1 MGMSTAE
8 RLAKAILN
16 GFHAYFAEFEN
27 ITLAAQ
33 ARFEQADWASV
44 HHAMRERLD
53 LYKVKVR
60 TVAEVAHTLAGEDLE
75 NRSLWQQ
82 AKADF
87 AELVRADFNYE
98 IAQSFFNSVYCY
110 VFGHERVKDMHAFV
124 IAPEQHPADF
134 ESHAVLREFRF
145 EGDIHALV
153 RTLITDYA
161 FNLPFEDLERDVARV
176 VEVVRQRVLKRFPD
190 ARADVRV
197 QALDALFYRNK
208 GAYLVGGI
216 YSGRALLMPF
226 VLPFL
231 NNEQG
236 AIYVDTAIFDSDD
249 VSIIFSFTRSY
260 FMVDAAIPSRY
271 VAFLKRLMPHKEIFE
286 LYNALGFSKHGKTEF
301 YRFAVAHTRSAS
313 DEYVTAPGIK
323 GMVMLVFTRPNFE
336 YVYKVIKERFT
347 PPKDMTRE
355 QVREKYRL
363 VKRWDLAGRM
373 ADTQEFTNLAFDR
386 SRFSSELMEELHR
399 EVPSLVEER
408 GRALILKHVYIE
420 RKMIPLNLYLRD
432 LDDERLQNVMDEYGN
447 AIKQLAGANIFPG
460 DMLLKNFGVTR
471 HGRVVFYDYDEI
483 CPLTECNFRAL
494 PAPRNDADEFAS
506 QPWYS
511 VAANDVFPEEFRL
524 FFSGNARAKQVF
536 DSLHGELYDPA
547 FWCGLQD
554 KLRAGIVQD
563 VFPYRRR
570 IRFPRL
576 QSPAASVLDNYSG
589 RA

>member
-33 ARFEQADWASV
+33 ARFEKADWLSV
-44 HHAMRERLD
+44 HAAMRERLD

-60 TVAEVAHTLAGEDLE
+60 AVAEVAETLAGQDLQD
-75 NRSLWQQ
+75 RALWQQ

-87 AELVRADFNYE
+87 ARLVRADFNYE

-124 IAPEQHPADF
+124 IAPQQHPADF
-134 ESHAVLREFRF
+134 ENRAVLREFHYQ
-145 EGDIHALV
+145 GDIHALV
-153 RTLITDYA
+153 RELLSDYR
-161 FNLPFEDLERDVARV
+161 FNLPFEDLERDVDRV
-176 VEVVRQRVLKRFPD
+176 VEVVRQRVFKRFPD
-190 ARADVRV
+190 AKADVRV
-197 QALDALFYRNK
+197 QTLDALFYRNK
-208 GAYLVGGI
+208 GAYLVGSI
-216 YSGRALLMPF
+216 SSGKDEMPF

-236 AIYVDTAIFDSDD
+236 GIYVDTAIFDTDD

-260 FMVDAAIPSRY
+260 FMVDASIPSQY
-271 VAFLKRLMPHKEIFE
+271 VAFLKRLMPHKEVFE

-301 YRFAVAHTRSAS
+301 YRFAVADTQSAS

-323 GMVMLVFTRPNFE
+323 GMVMLVFTRPHFD

-386 SRFSSELMEELHR
+386 SRFSDELMAELYR
-399 EVPSLVEER
+399 EVPSLLEER

-420 RKMIPLNLYLRD
+420 RKMTPLNLYLRN
-432 LDDERLQNVMDEYGN
+432 LDEERLINVMDEYGN

-483 CPLTECNFRAL
+483 CPLTECSFREI
-494 PAPRNDADEFAS
+494 PAPRTEEEEFATH
-506 QPWYS
+506 PWYP
-511 VAANDVFPEEFRL
+511 VAPNDVFPEEFRL
-524 FFSGNARAKQVF
+524 FFSGNAAAKHVF
-536 DSLHGELYDPA
+536 DGMHAEIYEPG
-547 FWCGLQD
+547 FWRGLQA
-554 KLRAGIVQD
+554 KICAGIVQD
-563 VFPYRRR
+563 VFPYRRK
-570 IRFPRL
+570 IRFPRS
-576 QSPAASVLDNYSG
+576 QTPAASVLDDYSG